1 MDATQYMAM
10 ARRWWWLL
18 IVGTVI
24 AVAAYGVAAR
34 IRDQRQGTPAPTYRA
49 SATFFVSAAGAPDRL
64 TQSYAAIITGRGV
77 AERIV
82 RALGLQITPEE
93 VRGRLSVSTPPQT
106 QLIYVTAKGASADDA
121 QRIIDGVA
129 QAVVAL
135 RQEGNL
141 PGSVTLVEVD
151 RAERAGPTASLS
163 DQLQI
168 AALVA
173 VFGLLG
179 AASIIVAFEFAT
191 DAVRDRADAE
201 RATGLPALGSIPAWN
216 AGADG
221 RRALPMLASESS
233 AVAERFRMLRTAIGL
248 ATREPAGSSAQ
259 PARAILFAGAAPG
272 AGTTTVAANVAA
284 ALAQAGRRVALL
296 DADLRRPS
304 MHRIFG
310 IAPAPGL
317 ADMLTDGGV
326 TLDDVMRTTA
336 ADRLTLVRAGAAS
349 ARSSELIDAPRFDEV
364 LRGMR
369 ERFDIV
375 IVDAPPALWSTD
387 ATLLAAKCDATVVV
401 ARGDVTRR
409 REAAAAVDLL
419 RPASARMLGVV
430 LNADAN
436 VPGGGFFGFRVR
448 ESRPRQAEVRA

>member
-24 AVAAYGVAAR
+24 AVAAYGVVAR
-34 IRDQRQGTPAPTYRA
+34 IRDQRQGAPAPLYSA
-49 SATFFVSAAGAPDRL
+49 SATFFVSRQGESADV

-77 AERIV
+77 ATHIV
-82 RALGLQITPEE
+82 SALGLRVTPAE
-93 VRGRLSVSTPPQT
+93 VRGRLSARTPAGT
-106 QLIYVTAKGASADDA
+106 QLIYVAARGASADDA
-121 QRIIDGVA
+121 QQIIDGVA
-129 QAVVAL
+129 QAMVAL

-141 PGSVTLVEVD
+141 PGSVSLVEVD
-151 RAERAGPTASLS
+151 RAEPVAAGPASLS
-163 DQLQI
+163 GQLQI

-179 AASIIVAFEFAT
+179 AAAIIVAFEFAT

-201 RATGLPALGSIPAWN
+201 RATGLSALGSIPAWN

-221 RRALPMLASESS
+221 RRALAMLAAESS

-248 ATREPAGSSAQ
+248 ATREQ
-259 PARAILFAGAAPG
+259 PARAILFAGAANG

-284 ALAQAGRRVALL
+284 ALARAGRRVAVL
-296 DADLRRPS
+296 DADLRQPS

-317 ADMLTDGGV
+317 AEVLAGGT
-326 TLDDVMRTTA
+326 TLDDIIRPTA
-336 ADRLTLVRAGAAS
+336 ADGLTLVRAGAAS
-349 ARSSELIDAPRFDEV
+349 ARSSELIDSRRFDEV
-364 LRGMR
+364 LRDLR
-369 ERFDIV
+369 ERFDVV
-375 IVDAPPALWSTD
+375 IVDAPPALGATD
-387 ATLLAAKCDATVVV
+387 ATLLAAKCDATVIV

-409 REAAAAVDLL
+409 REAAAAVELL
-419 RPASARMLGVV
+419 RPAAPHMVGVV

-448 ESRPRQAEVRA
+448 DTRPRQVEVRA